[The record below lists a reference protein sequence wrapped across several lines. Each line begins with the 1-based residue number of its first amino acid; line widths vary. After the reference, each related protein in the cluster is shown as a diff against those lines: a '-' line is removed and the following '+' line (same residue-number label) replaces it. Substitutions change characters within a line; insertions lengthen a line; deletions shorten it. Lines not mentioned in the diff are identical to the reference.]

1 MSKMNYL
8 DDEHGLLWISHKSLF
23 SALLKERLR
32 TKYRER
38 KTHEKL
44 DWDKFIELRIQ
55 KSRHE
60 ALPDT
65 LDERDLWKLEE
76 LRRKSPV
83 VPLKELFSKLDDD
96 EDAPKKVLISGRP
109 GVGKTT
115 LLEYMATTWATESLW
130 PEIDYLFLVKLR
142 KLLETAEWSLSD
154 LLIGNLHL
162 SDHEKSVAIEELC
175 QHSERI
181 LCCLDGLDEMKQF
194 QFSECTFPVESEV
207 SLSDMISSIISCS
220 LLPHAKVL
228 LTTRPSDQTPPS
240 KQFDR
245 VVDIYG
251 FTSNGIEQYVDT
263 FCDQKKELKQYIWT
277 TITSNPNIATL
288 CHTPIL
294 CGFVCDTLKYNHEH
308 PESSSD
314 QDTKTMTQLF
324 VNATYQ
330 LAKQLCPPLKY
341 PKGNQSSKKVLGDLQ
356 EPFRKHGAL
365 AKDGMTMPLKLIF
378 DDADLTK
385 HGFTDEDKQTGFLS
399 GSEKTDPHDR
409 EATTNTWSFTHLT
422 LQEFFGAYGLLQPD
436 SDILNLLSN
445 KASVKQNEM
454 VITFLLGLLGDKR
467 NAHFLE
473 YLGVGNA
480 SVTTEQLIE
489 QLATK
494 LEKDPKKL
502 ATFVFETQCEELVK
516 YIPEVISVHQ
526 VYPVEMLSLAWILQ
540 QVTCRITYLG

>member
-1 MSKMNYL
+1 M
-8 DDEHGLLWISHKSLF
+8 
-23 SALLKERLR
+23 
-32 TKYRER
+32 
-38 KTHEKL
+38 
-44 DWDKFIELRIQ
+44 
-55 KSRHE
+55 
-60 ALPDT
+60 T
-65 LDERDLWKLEE
+65 LE
-76 LRRKSPV
+76 
-83 VPLKELFSKLDDD
+83 ELFSKLDDGK
-96 EDAPKKVLISGRP
+96 DAPKKVLISGRP

-115 LLEYMATTWATESLW
+115 FLEYLATTWATESMW

-142 KLLETAEWSLSD
+142 KLLETAKWSLSD
-154 LLIGNLHL
+154 LLIGDL
-162 SDHEKSVAIEELC
+162 SLSNQEEKNAAIEELC
-175 QHSERI
+175 HHSERI

-194 QFSECTFPVESEV
+194 QFSECTFPVENKV

-251 FTSNGIEQYVDT
+251 FTSNGIERYVDT
-263 FCDQKKELKQYIWT
+263 FCDQEKELKQYIRT
-277 TITSNPNIATL
+277 SITSNPNIATL

-330 LAKQLCPPLKY
+330 LAKKLCPSLKY
-341 PKGNQSSKKVLGDLQ
+341 PKGNQSSKKVLLDLQ

-422 LQEFFGAYGLLQPD
+422 LQEFFGAYGLLQD
-436 SDILNLLSN
+436 SYILNLLIN

-454 VITFLLGLLGDKR
+454 VITFLLGLLGDTR
-467 NAHFLE
+467 NAYFLK
-473 YLGVGNA
+473 YLGLDNA
-480 SVTTEQLIE
+480 SDTTEQLIK

-494 LEKDPKKL
+494 LEEDAMKL
-502 ATFVFETQCEELVK
+502 ATFVFETQREELVK
-516 YIPEVISVHQ
+516 YVPEMIMVNQ
-526 VYPVEMLSLAWILQ
+526 VYPMEMLSLSWILQ
-540 QVTCRITYLG
+540 QVTCRITTLG